1 MNKTAEII
9 IIAIICSMIGFVFG
23 VASEKRDSKANN
35 MFCPECGRHYQDVQY
50 CEYDGTELKEIQ
62 K

>member
-1 MNKTAEII
+1 MNRTTEII
-9 IIAIICSMIGFVFG
+9 VIAIICSMIGFAFG
-23 VASEKRDSKANN
+23 VCSDKANN

-50 CEYDGTELKEIQ
+50 CEYDGAELKEIQ